1 MFELLVN
8 VYDDNWAANEAT
20 ALIKLNNI
28 SLILYSYDKQMMV
41 LLDKIIMK

>member
-1 MFELLVN
+1 MIKYL
-8 VYDDNWAANEAT
+8 DDNWAANEAT